1 MREETSENPFQ
12 SLTVR
17 NLSLKFLILTIALA
31 ISLIPLR
38 PLVSELSSQ
47 ALTLLIYI
55 LQFTLVCL
63 WVLVDLKKRNIKLK
77 HIIGLIPPN
86 YPWLPM
92 LGLVILI
99 LLFSLSAYLITFSL
113 VSLIAPDFISQL
125 LQQLSE
131 RSNPNTSTP
140 LLFTLLQA
148 IAYIIVAPIT
158 EEFLFRGYILQRW
171 ASKWSMTVALV
182 ASSILFGVLHA
193 NIIGL
198 SMFGLVMGVLYI
210 RTRTLLIP
218 IACHAFNNLIAFSLQ
233 MLSTKPKVID
243 ASTQLQQLRSGWWVG
258 VILML
263 ISLPLL
269 VRFLKKQFP
278 SANLQIPYLTN
289 LYLSINHEV

>member
-1 MREETSENPFQ
+1 MIEETPQNPFQ
-12 SLTVR
+12 YLKVRSLAFKFFVLTV
-17 NLSLKFLILTIALA
+17 ALV
-31 ISLIPLR
+31 IFLIPLQ
-38 PLVSELSSQ
+38 PVVSQLSPQ
-47 ALTLLIYI
+47 ALTLVVYI
-55 LQFTLVCL
+55 AQFIFVCL
-63 WVLVDLKKRNIKLK
+63 WVLVDFRKRNIKLK
-77 HIIGLIPPN
+77 HVIGLIPPN
-86 YPWLPM
+86 YPWISM

-113 VSLIAPDFISQL
+113 VSLVAPDFVMQL
-125 LQQLSE
+125 LKQLSE
-131 RSNPNTSTP
+131 RSSPNTSTP
-140 LLFTLLQA
+140 LLFTFLQA
-148 IAYIIVAPIT
+148 IAYVIVAPIT

-218 IACHAFNNLIAFSLQ
+218 IACHAFNNLIALFLQ
-233 MLSTKPKVID
+233 MLSTQPKVID
-243 ASTQLQQLRSGWWVG
+243 TSTQLQQLRSGWWVG

-269 VRFLKKQFP
+269 VRFLKKHFP
-278 SANLQIPYLTN
+278 SAILQIPYLVN
-289 LYLSINHEV
+289 SSFGINHEA